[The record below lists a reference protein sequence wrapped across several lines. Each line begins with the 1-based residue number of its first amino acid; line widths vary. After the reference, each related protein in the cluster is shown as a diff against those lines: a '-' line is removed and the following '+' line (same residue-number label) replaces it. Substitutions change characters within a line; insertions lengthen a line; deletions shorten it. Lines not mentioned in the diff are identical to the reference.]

1 MLYYHLRRCG
11 EIGRR
16 AGLKIL
22 WSKIRVGSSPTTGTN
37 EKEQPQA
44 AVLCIS
50 SPRGVSADAVT
61 CARAKVGERG
71 GKSGAAAKCKEKPR
85 EVFASAD
92 RGICA
97 PHKPTGTSYLCDF
110 IERRKGREERVA
122 QPRNAKKS
130 RRKFLRVPTGG
141 FVLRTNPPARAVRSR
156 QKLVQ
161 HGDSAKCRRNI
172 VGNKPREVFA
182 SADRGICASHKPTG
196 TSCIYVILLKGARAE
211 RKIRRSR
218 EMQRK
223 AARSFCECRQGIC
236 ACTNPPARVVFM

>member
-50 SPRGVSADAVT
+50 SPRGVFADAVT

-97 PHKPTGTSYLCDF
+97 
-110 IERRKGREERVA
+110 
-122 QPRNAKKS
+122 Q
-130 RRKFLRVPTGG
+130 
-141 FVLRTNPPARAVRSR
+141 
-156 QKLVQ
+156 
-161 HGDSAKCRRNI
+161 
-172 VGNKPREVFA
+172 
-182 SADRGICASHKPTG
+182 HKPTG
-196 TSCIYVILLKGARAE
+196 TSCIYVILLQPHTGAENAKISFGNRLTRVKRGYIIQSVESEISFFSVVKFACANRCE
-211 RKIRRSR
+211 RESGNQSVSTVAKRHLFL
-218 EMQRK
+218 RK
-223 AARSFCECRQGIC
+223 
-236 ACTNPPARVVFM
+236 

>member
-97 PHKPTGTSYLCDF
+97 PHKPTGTSCPLQTEVSATRD
-110 IERRKGREERVA
+110 
-122 QPRNAKKS
+122 P
-130 RRKFLRVPTGG
+130 
-141 FVLRTNPPARAVRSR
+141 
-156 QKLVQ
+156 
-161 HGDSAKCRRNI
+161 AKCRRNI

-182 SADRGICASHKPTG
+182 SADRGICAQHKPTG
-196 TSCIYVILLKGARAE
+196 TSCIYVILLQPHTGAENAKISFGNRLTRVKRGYIIQSVESEISFFSVVKFAYANRCE
-211 RKIRRSR
+211 RESGNQSVSTVAKRHLFL
-218 EMQRK
+218 RK
-223 AARSFCECRQGIC
+223 
-236 ACTNPPARVVFM
+236 